1 MSDYLARFF
10 LNPRTREQQRHLT
23 TPWSEWVMGE
33 KLIGHKG
40 SLEIPP
46 DYTDILAG
54 QTNPRFF
61 EQRFERA
68 ADGVA
73 AFESLAAKAVSDGF
87 FLTDITH
94 YSEDFIPSDAKPKP
108 QWQQDVDR
116 FYLQVIAEDYG
127 PEPPADAR
135 VQTEPMWLLSKA
147 RHTRRE
153 DKALAAKA
161 VPFALTARDLIGRR
175 KGEEDKFYSW
185 SLSNIDVAGDVEQ
198 ELFLCYADLNDAPNA
213 FVAIREACDLRA
225 TPFRSEN
232 LALMQCFNFPQ
243 YREDAFE
250 AAFTY
255 AKFGREYGQRDG
267 YEDIISTAGYA
278 AFAKG
283 RDEEIASGKGFV
295 RWRAMSDPAPVEK
308 IDAAEAEIGHKFPPD
323 YRAQLAQRGRSQL
336 AFYLKDD
343 SSYLKFAAPGDLA
356 VWGRVFQH
364 WLDGSGD
371 GDGVHSADWPT
382 KFGVERR
389 SLWSVA
395 TPWDNSSCMAICLA
409 EGAAYGH
416 CFLWRHEESYNLVRL
431 GDSFDASVEALKSGF
446 IAGDANIRS
455 FFA

>member
-10 LNPRTREQQRHLT
+10 LNPKTREQQRHLT

-40 SLEIPP
+40 SLDIPP

-54 QTNPRFF
+54 QTNPKFF

-94 YSEDFIPSDAKPKP
+94 YTEDFIPSHAKPKP

-116 FYLQVIAEDYG
+116 FYLLVVAEDYG
-127 PEPPADAR
+127 PEPPADPR

-147 RHTRRE
+147 KHTHRGE
-153 DKALAAKA
+153 KALATKA
-161 VPFALTARDLIGRR
+161 LSFALSAREIIGGL
-175 KGEEDKFYSW
+175 KDKEDKFYSW
-185 SLSNIDVAGDVEQ
+185 SLSNVDVAADVEQ
-198 ELFLCYADLNDAPNA
+198 GLFRCYADLNDAPNA
-213 FVAIREACDLRA
+213 FAAIREAYDLRA
-225 TPFRSEN
+225 TPFRAEN

-243 YREDAFE
+243 YKEDAFE

-255 AKFGREYGQRDG
+255 AKFGRAHGQRDG
-267 YEDIISTAGYA
+267 YEEIISAPGYA
-278 AFAKG
+278 AFAKR

-295 RWRAMSDPAPVEK
+295 RWRAMSDPAPIDK
-308 IDAAEAEIGHKFPPD
+308 IDAAETEIGQKFPPD

-336 AFYLKDD
+336 AFYLSDD
-343 SSYLKFAAPGDLA
+343 SSCLKFAAPGDLA
-356 VWGRVFQH
+356 VWGWVFQH
-364 WLDGSGD
+364 WLDRSGD
-371 GDGVHSADWPT
+371 ADGVHSADWPA

-395 TPWDNSSCMAICLA
+395 TPWDNSACMAICLA
-409 EGAAYGH
+409 EGASYGH
-416 CFLWRHEESYNLVRL
+416 CFLWHHDESYSLVPL
-431 GDSFDASVEALKSGF
+431 GNSFDASVEALKSGF
-446 IAGDANIRS
+446 IVGDAQIRS